1 MSDLARPSARKTS
14 RFCLP
19 LRSIS
24 GASYQS
30 MAQPAPSSPASPDGT
45 ADDGAFCGGT
55 GSSDGR
61 HTADILVLSSTNSRL
76 PAYARLP
83 PPICALTRP
92 RCTRC
97 ELLVSLGS
105 AGLAC
110 VLLAGALLLAACWC
124 ARRRDAASRFAS
136 CSAEAAVAAL
146 RVASGSAALGIPYC
160 LLRRTRQL
168 LGCSTHLIVARFPRG
183 AVVRHRLRVPNALV
197 HWCIGA
203 LVHA

>member
-1 MSDLARPSARKTS
+1 MVSVYQVQCVPLPLPFGHVSSSIAKRVLCRPFVLCVFKFGVHVAQSLGPAPRIVP
-14 RFCLP
+14 FLPP

-124 ARRRDAASRFAS
+124 ARRREAASRFA
-136 CSAEAAVAAL
+136 CSAEATVAA
-146 RVASGSAALGIPYC
+146 
-160 LLRRTRQL
+160 
-168 LGCSTHLIVARFPRG
+168 
-183 AVVRHRLRVPNALV
+183 
-197 HWCIGA
+197 
-203 LVHA
+203 